1 MDGKV
6 LGIFGKLHPNYH
18 KNFKLSDVYYGEL
31 IMNVL
36 DEAKPSKVKAPVVSK
51 YPSVSRDISLV
62 IKEDINVAELLSS
75 IRKSGRTL
83 IKKCEVFDV
92 YQGEHIDSGY
102 KSVSLNIVYE
112 DKEKTLKSDDVNEI
126 HNKVLSDLITRFEAV
141 QR

>member
-6 LGIFGKLHPNYH
+6 LGIFGKLHPNYL

-36 DEAKPSKVKAPVVSK
+36 DEAKPSKVKAPAVSK

>member
-1 MDGKV
+1 
-6 LGIFGKLHPNYH
+6 
-18 KNFKLSDVYYGEL
+18 L